1 MTRRFN
7 FRLAFV
13 ALALLAGV
21 AQQLAKE
28 HRPSMLRPGLRLCA
42 YVANAGDGTVTVVDL
57 VRLAATSTI
66 AVGPAPSGIRAH
78 PTRKEIW
85 GVSSEAGYVW
95 VIDAPRDALVARIPS
110 APPPTAGTPPPFP
123 PDFPPDGTPAILAA
137 SGSPTL

>member
-1 MTRRFN
+1 GGLARRFN
-7 FRLAFV
+7 FRLAFS
-13 ALALLAGV
+13 ALLLLAGV

-85 GVSSEAGYVW
+85 GVSTAAGYVW
-95 VIDAPRDALVARIPS
+95 LSGALADALAPRIPL
-110 APPPTAGTPPPFP
+110 G
-123 PDFPPDGTPAILAA
+123 
-137 SGSPTL
+137 